1 MSFPMRINNFSQ
13 IFFLVMTKDMHD
25 PKVMSQMPQACYQ
38 RNQNPKAEVT
48 WMMTGFPSTRTIMF
62 SWDEKIPHVARS
74 FQKET
79 CRTEKLS
86 SIDATC

>member
-1 MSFPMRINNFSQ
+1 MEFILHPGYKKIGQKSDS
-13 IFFLVMTKDMHD
+13 
-25 PKVMSQMPQACYQ
+25 SA
-38 RNQNPKAEVT
+38 
-48 WMMTGFPSTRTIMF
+48 MMTGFPSTRTIMF

>member
-1 MSFPMRINNFSQ
+1 MSFSMRINNFSQ

-25 PKVMSQMPQACYQ
+25 PKVMSQMPQAYYSS
-38 RNQNPKAEVT
+38 A
-48 WMMTGFPSTRTIMF
+48 MMTGFPSTRTIMF

-79 CRTEKLS
+79 YRTEKLS